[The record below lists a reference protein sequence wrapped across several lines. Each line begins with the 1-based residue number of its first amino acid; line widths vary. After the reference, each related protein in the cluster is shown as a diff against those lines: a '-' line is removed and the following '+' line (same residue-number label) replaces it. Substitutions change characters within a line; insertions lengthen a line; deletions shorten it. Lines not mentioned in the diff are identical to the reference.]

1 VTRWQ
6 LRVRPAAVLPLF
18 PVLAL
23 VLAGAVA
30 VAEPLVIAHRGASGY
45 LPEHTLAAK
54 ALAHGMG
61 ADYIEQD
68 VVLTAD
74 DVPIVLHDIHLEG
87 TTDVARR
94 FPDRVRDDGHWYAID
109 FTLAEVRTLAAGERR
124 GADGEPAFPQ
134 RFPADRTLFTVPTLA
149 EEIALIDGLN
159 RSRGRRAGLYIE
171 LKGDHFHRAEGKD
184 LPAAVLRVLEA
195 AGWHRADS
203 PVFLQSFEP
212 ATLRRLADE
221 FRSPLPRIQLIAE
234 NDWGE
239 VPGVDYDALVT
250 DEGLAAV
257 AGYAAGIGPWV
268 GRLYRGRDAAGEAQL
283 TDLVERAHAAGL
295 LVHPY
300 TFRSDA
306 LPAGIDSFDALLAL
320 FVDRL
325 GVDGL
330 FTDFPDR
337 ARAFLQEKPQ
347 GKPREGQ

>member
-1 VTRWQ
+1 MTRWA
-6 LRVRPAAVLPLF
+6 LFFCSPA
-18 PVLAL
+18 VLAL
-23 VLAGAVA
+23 FTTLAVA
-30 VAEPLVIAHRGASGY
+30 DPLVIAHRGASGY

-61 ADYIEQD
+61 ADYLEQD

-94 FPDRVRDDGHWYAID
+94 FPDRARADGHWYAID
-109 FTLAEVRTLAAGERR
+109 FTLAEIRTLAAGERHT
-124 GADGEPAFPQ
+124 ADGRPAFPR
-134 RFPADRTLFTVPTLA
+134 RFPADRALFRVPTLA

-159 RSRGRRAGLYIE
+159 RTRGSNAGLYIE
-171 LKGDHFHRAEGKD
+171 LKGDYFHRAEGKD
-184 LPAAVLRVLEA
+184 LPAAVLAVLEA
-195 AGWHRADS
+195 AGWHAAGK

-212 ATLRRLADE
+212 ATLKRLAEE
-221 FRSPLPRIQLIAE
+221 FHSPLPRIQLIAE
-234 NDWGE
+234 NAWGE
-239 VPGVDYDALVT
+239 VPGVDYEALVT
-250 DEGLAAV
+250 DEGLAAI
-257 AGYAAGIGPWV
+257 AGYASGIGPWV
-268 GRLYRGRDAAGEAQL
+268 GQIYRGQDDHGEAL
-283 TDLVERAHAAGL
+283 VTNLVERAHAAGL

-337 ARAFLQEKPQ
+337 ARAFLQGKLQ
-347 GKPREGQ
+347 GKP

>member
-1 VTRWQ
+1 MTRW
-6 LRVRPAAVLPLF
+6 LLFFCSAAVLPF
-18 PVLAL
+18 FAAL
-23 VLAGAVA
+23 AVA
-30 VAEPLVIAHRGASGY
+30 DPLVIAHRGASGY

-87 TTDVARR
+87 TTDVALR
-94 FPDRVRDDGHWYAID
+94 FPDRARADGHWYAID
-109 FTLAEVRTLAAGERR
+109 FTLAEIRTLAVGERR

-134 RFPADRTLFTVPTLA
+134 RFPAGRALFAVPTLA

-159 RSRGRRAGLYIE
+159 RSRGSSAGLYLE

-184 LPAAVLRVLEA
+184 LPAAVLAVLDA
-195 AGWHRADS
+195 AGWHRPDS

-212 ATLRRLADE
+212 ATLRRLAGE
-221 FRSPLPRIQLIAE
+221 LRSPLPRIQLIAE

-239 VPGVDYDALVT
+239 VPGVDYEALMT
-250 DEGLAAV
+250 DEGLAGI
-257 AGYAAGIGPWV
+257 AGYAAGIGPWI
-268 GRLYRGRDAAGEAQL
+268 GQLYRGRDGGGEARV

-306 LPAGIDSFDALLAL
+306 LPAGIDSFEALLAL

-337 ARAFLQEKPQ
+337 ARAFLEAKRQEKLQ
-347 GKPREGQ
+347 GNP

>member
-1 VTRWQ
+1 MTRWP
-6 LRVRPAAVLPLF
+6 LFFRYAAVLPLS
-18 PVLAL
+18 LAL
-23 VLAGAVA
+23 SMALSAALAVA
-30 VAEPLVIAHRGASGY
+30 DPLVIAHRGASGY

-94 FPDRVRDDGHWYAID
+94 FPARARGDGHWYAID
-109 FTLAEVRTLAAGERR
+109 FTLAEIRTLAAGERH
-124 GADGEPAFPQ
+124 GADGRPAFPQ
-134 RFPADRTLFTVPTLA
+134 RFPADRALFSIPTLA

-159 RSRGRRAGLYIE
+159 RSRGVTAGLYIE

-184 LPAAVLRVLEA
+184 LPAAVLDVLEA
-195 AGWHRADS
+195 AGWHRAGS

-221 FRSPLPRIQLIAE
+221 FHSPLPRIQLIAE

-239 VPGVDYDALVT
+239 VPGVDYEALVT
-250 DEGLAAV
+250 DAGLAAV
-257 AGYAAGIGPWV
+257 ADYAAGIGPWV
-268 GRLYRGRDAAGEAQL
+268 GQLYRGRGEDGEAQV
-283 TDLVERAHAAGL
+283 TDLAERAHAAGL

-337 ARAFLQEKPQ
+337 ARAFLQRDPQRNHQEKP
-347 GKPREGQ
+347 

>member
-1 VTRWQ
+1 MTRWQ
-6 LRVRPAAVLPLF
+6 PFFRPAAIPGLLPA
-18 PVLAL
+18 LAL
-23 VLAGAVA
+23 LLAAAGAAA
-30 VAEPLVIAHRGASGY
+30 VADPLVIAHRGASGY

-74 DVPIVLHDIHLEG
+74 GVPIVLHDIHLDG

-94 FPDRVRDDGHWYAID
+94 FPNRARADGHWYAID
-109 FTLAEVRTLAAGERR
+109 FTLAEIRTLAAGERR

-134 RFPADRTLFTVPTLA
+134 RFPADRPLFTVPTLA

-159 RSRGRRAGLYIE
+159 RSRDRRAGLYLE
-171 LKGDHFHRAEGKD
+171 LKGDHFHRAEGRD
-184 LPAAVLRVLEA
+184 LPAAVLRVLDA
-195 AGWHRADS
+195 AGYHTAES
-203 PVFLQSFEP
+203 PVFLQSFDP

-239 VPGVDYDALVT
+239 VPGVDYERLIT
-250 DEGLAAV
+250 DEGLAEV
-257 AGYAAGIGPWV
+257 ARYAAGIGPWI
-268 GRLYRGRDAAGEAQL
+268 GQLYRGRDAGGKAIVTG
-283 TDLVERAHAAGL
+283 LVERAHGAGL

-337 ARAFLQEKPQ
+337 ARAYLQGSQ
-347 GKPREGQ
+347 